1 MTEGPLSPAPAR
13 IDRAALE
20 RIIRRAAE
28 LQTAEREVGETL
40 TSDELI
46 SLGREVG
53 IPVRYLQQAL
63 LEERSP
69 LGTPRAPGLMD
80 RIAGPNQATA
90 QRVVPMDAD
99 QAEVALLRWME
110 RNELLCVQRQQR
122 GRITWEPLGGFQAA
136 VRRSAAA
143 LGAGKQP
150 FMLSRA
156 ATVSATIL
164 ALESGYSHVTLLADA
179 RKVRNEYLAS
189 GTALAGTG
197 AAATG
202 AMVALGAL
210 LPVAI
215 LPLPIA
221 MAVGYTVLRRYGPA
235 IARMQLGLERALD
248 SLESSGGAP
257 PIKANDRSGLMGL
270 LTDELRKAL
279 KP

>member
-1 MTEGPLSPAPAR
+1 MSEGPLSPAPAR

-28 LQTAEREVGETL
+28 LQTAERDVGETL

-69 LGTPRAPGLMD
+69 LGTPSAPGLMD
-80 RIAGPNQATA
+80 RVAGPNQATA
-90 QRVVPMDAD
+90 QRVVPLDAD
-99 QAEVALLRWME
+99 QAEAALLRWME

-164 ALESGYSHVTLLADA
+164 ALESGYTHVSLLADA

-221 MAVGYTVLRRYGPA
+221 GAVGYTVLRRYRPA
-235 IARMQLGLERALD
+235 LARMQLGLERALD
-248 SLESSGGAP
+248 SLESSGGALP
-257 PIKANDRSGLMGL
+257 AKGNDRSG
-270 LTDELRKAL
+270 
-279 KP
+279 